1 MMEASPAEQMI
12 ACMSREIRN
21 GDILGVA
28 IATPLVMAAYA
39 LARLTHAPDVLFA
52 YTVGGTVS
60 DVPSRLSL
68 TWQESPPIQDALR
81 SVDLDQIVTE
91 WMLRLP
97 QYKNFLRPVQMDPHG
112 NVNNLVIGDHRSPRV
127 RLPGAAGIP
136 DVSASGRPLYYYVPR
151 HSPQT
156 FVPRVDFLCGLG
168 TARVLPGGA
177 VQPYEQVAGNPVRVV
192 TDLAVLD
199 FDDDGR
205 MRLLSTHRG
214 VAVDRVERMTGF
226 PLGRASSLTE
236 TPPPTDAE
244 LTLLREH
251 VDPQG
256 VRDLDFLD
264 KVARRRRILDIA
276 EAEGKER

>member
-1 MMEASPAEQMI
+1 MTGVSPAEQMI
-12 ACMSREIRN
+12 ACLSREIRC

-68 TWQESPPIQDALR
+68 TWQESPPIRTALR

-97 QYKNFLRPVQMDPHG
+97 QYKNFLRPVQIDPHG
-112 NVNNLVIGDHRSPRV
+112 NVNNLVIGDYREPRV

-136 DVSASGRPLYYYVPR
+136 DISASDRPLYYYVPR
-151 HSPQT
+151 HSPRT
-156 FVPRVDFLCGLG
+156 FVPKVDFLCGLG
-168 TARVLPGGA
+168 TARVLPGGEA
-177 VQPYEQVAGNPVRVV
+177 QPYERAAGNPVRVI

-199 FDDDGR
+199 FGDDGR
-205 MRLLSTHRG
+205 MRLHSTHRG
-214 VAVDRVERMTGF
+214 VAVERVEQLTGF
-226 PLGRASSLTE
+226 PLARASSVPE

-244 LTLLREH
+244 LTLLREQ
-251 VDPQG
+251 VDPHG

-264 KVARRRRILDIA
+264 KAARRRRILDIA
-276 EAEGKER
+276 EAEERGR